1 MDAKGV
7 IDKILS
13 DANAQA
19 EDIKKQ
25 AKVKT
30 DAEKQKLDAQ
40 INKHEK
46 QTTVLVEK
54 AAEEKKS
61 HILAAA
67 RMEIAKEYLAEK
79 RKILDDIFE
88 QAQKK
93 LQNLPEDEYKKICT
107 KLMVQAVESGDEEVV
122 VDVNEKCIDHEFIKL
137 INREL
142 GPGFKGN
149 LRLYDQ
155 KEDIGAGFIL
165 KRGRIKNNVS
175 MNVLLEQLRKQLEIE
190 LANELFAN

>member
-7 IDKILS
+7 TDKILS

-19 EDIKKQ
+19 EEIKKQ
-25 AKVKT
+25 SQVKA
-30 DAEKQKLDAQ
+30 DAEKQKLDGQ
-40 INKHEK
+40 IDKYEK
-46 QTTVLVEK
+46 QTKVLVEK
-54 AAEEKKS
+54 AAQEKKS

-79 RKILDDIFE
+79 RKILDEIFE
-88 QAQKK
+88 QAGKQ

-107 KLMVQAVESGDEEVV
+107 KLMTQAVESGDEEVI
-122 VDVNEKCIDHEFIKL
+122 VDVNETCIDHEFIKQ
-137 INREL
+137 INCEL
-142 GPGFKGN
+142 GPGYNGN
-149 LRLYDQ
+149 LRLSDQ
-155 KEDIGAGFIL
+155 KQDIGAGFIL

>member
-13 DANAQA
+13 DANTQA

-149 LRLYDQ
+149 LRLSDQ